1 MVENTNALAVVNGE
15 GKLTAIN
22 SPVSCK
28 DYIAA
33 KLGLTLPKSTK
44 DNPFTTKD
52 AVELA
57 LTKPGVTKERI
68 KELRKAHKAEVTQ
81 HYASSAVFMAAVSAD
96 PRFRKNAR
104 TSKDKDGNVNGWN
117 FTVRKER
124 SVSVG
129 AASKIAQLEAVIAK
143 LTAALALPAA
153 PAA

>member
-1 MVENTNALAVVNGE
+1 MENQNPNALAVVNGE
-15 GKLTAIN
+15 GKLSAIN

-44 DNPFTTKD
+44 ENPFTTKD

-57 LTKPGVTKERI
+57 IKGGATKDRI

-81 HYASSAVFMAAVSAD
+81 HYATSAVFMAAVAAD
-96 PRFRKNAR
+96 ARFRKNAR

-124 SVSVG
+124 SATIG
-129 AASKIAQLEAVIAK
+129 AAAKIAQLEAMVAK
-143 LTAALALPAA
+143 LTAALTLPAGA
-153 PAA
+153 